1 MLCYAILGK
10 LLRGMLCHVNVI
22 PLNPTNK
29 FGGKPTSKAGVLRF
43 IEILA
48 EYGVTATPRTRRG
61 IDIDAG
67 CGQLKADL
75 LRKKKMMVEMSTGS
89 PSSDNDG
96 GIDGGDDDDGGG
108 NVLSKVGRRNSEQ
121 DNVGN
126 RDRSSESVIALTSGS
141 SKDQRLKDIEVLL
154 KSMD

>member
-1 MLCYAILGK
+1 
-10 LLRGMLCHVNVI
+10 MLCHVNVI

-75 LRKKKMMVEMSTGS
+75 LRKKKMMVEMSTSS
-89 PSSDNDG
+89 PSNDS
-96 GIDGGDDDDGGG
+96 DGGDDDSGGG
-108 NVLSKVGRRNSEQ
+108 NFLLKEGKRTDKQ
-121 DNVGN
+121 DNDVN
-126 RDRSSESVIALTSGS
+126 RDGSSGSVVALSSSS
-141 SKDQRLKDIEVLL
+141 SKDQRVKDIEVLL

>member
-1 MLCYAILGK
+1 
-10 LLRGMLCHVNVI
+10 MLCHVNVI

-89 PSSDNDG
+89 PSTDSDDG
-96 GIDGGDDDDGGG
+96 GMDGGDDDSGGG
-108 NVLSKVGRRNSEQ
+108 NVLLKEGKRNGKQE
-121 DNVGN
+121 N
-126 RDRSSESVIALTSGS
+126 DRSSGSVVALSSSS
-141 SKDQRLKDIEVLL
+141 SKDQRVKDIEVLL

>member
-1 MLCYAILGK
+1 
-10 LLRGMLCHVNVI
+10 MLCHVNVI

-75 LRKKKMMVEMSTGS
+75 LRKKKMMVEMSTVS
-89 PSSDNDG
+89 PSNDSDDG
-96 GIDGGDDDDGGG
+96 GMDGGDDDGGGG
-108 NVLSKVGRRNSEQ
+108 NVLLKEGKRNGKQ
-121 DNVGN
+121 DNDGN
-126 RDRSSESVIALTSGS
+126 RDRSSGSVVALSSSS
-141 SKDQRLKDIEVLL
+141 SKDQRVKDIEVLL

>member
-1 MLCYAILGK
+1 
-10 LLRGMLCHVNVI
+10 MLCHVNVI

-75 LRKKKMMVEMSTGS
+75 LRKKKMIVEMSTSS
-89 PSSDNDG
+89 PSNDSDG
-96 GIDGGDDDDGGG
+96 GIDGGDDDSGGG
-108 NVLSKVGRRNSEQ
+108 NVLLKEGKRNDKH
-121 DNVGN
+121 DNDIN
-126 RDRSSESVIALTSGS
+126 RDGSSGSVVTLSSSS
-141 SKDQRLKDIEVLL
+141 SKDQRVKDIEVLL

>member
-1 MLCYAILGK
+1 
-10 LLRGMLCHVNVI
+10 MLCHVNVI

-61 IDIDAG
+61 IDIVAG

-75 LRKKKMMVEMSTGS
+75 LRKKKMMVEMSTSS
-89 PSSDNDG
+89 PSNDS
-96 GIDGGDDDDGGG
+96 DGGDDDSGGG
-108 NVLSKVGRRNSEQ
+108 NVLLKEGKRNGKQEN
-121 DNVGN
+121 DVN
-126 RDRSSESVIALTSGS
+126 RDGSSGSVVALSSSS
-141 SKDQRLKDIEVLL
+141 SKDQRVKDIEVLL

>member
-1 MLCYAILGK
+1 
-10 LLRGMLCHVNVI
+10 MLCHVNVI

-43 IEILA
+43 IEILS

-89 PSSDNDG
+89 PSNDCDG
-96 GIDGGDDDDGGG
+96 GIDGGDNDGGGG
-108 NVLSKVGRRNSEQ
+108 NVLFKEGKRNGKQ
-121 DNVGN
+121 DNDVN
-126 RDRSSESVIALTSGS
+126 RDGSSGSVVALSSSS
-141 SKDQRLKDIEVLL
+141 SKDQRVKDIEVLL

>member
-67 CGQLKADL
+67 GGQLKADL
-75 LRKKKMMVEMSTGS
+75 LRRKKMMVEMSTGS

>member
-1 MLCYAILGK
+1 
-10 LLRGMLCHVNVI
+10 MLCHVNVI

-75 LRKKKMMVEMSTGS
+75 LRKKKMMVEMSTSS
-89 PSSDNDG
+89 PSNDSDG
-96 GIDGGDDDDGGG
+96 GIDGGDVSGDG
-108 NVLSKVGRRNSEQ
+108 NVLLKEGKRNGKQEN
-121 DNVGN
+121 DVN
-126 RDRSSESVIALTSGS
+126 RDGSSGSVVALSSSS
-141 SKDQRLKDIEVLL
+141 SKDQRVKDIEVLL

>member
-1 MLCYAILGK
+1 
-10 LLRGMLCHVNVI
+10 MLCHVNVI

-29 FGGKPTSKAGVLRF
+29 FGGKPTPKAGVLRF

-75 LRKKKMMVEMSTGS
+75 LRKKKMMVEMSTSS
-89 PSSDNDG
+89 PSNDS
-96 GIDGGDDDDGGG
+96 DGGDDDSGGG
-108 NVLSKVGRRNSEQ
+108 NVLLKEGKSKIMMSIVMAA
-121 DNVGN
+121 V
-126 RDRSSESVIALTSGS
+126 
-141 SKDQRLKDIEVLL
+141 EVWLP
-154 KSMD
+154 

>member
-1 MLCYAILGK
+1 
-10 LLRGMLCHVNVI
+10 MLCHVNVI

-75 LRKKKMMVEMSTGS
+75 LRKKKLMVEMSTSS
-89 PSSDNDG
+89 PSNDSDG
-96 GIDGGDDDDGGG
+96 GIDGGDDDSGDG
-108 NVLSKVGRRNSEQ
+108 NVLLKERKRNDKQ
-121 DNVGN
+121 DNDVN
-126 RDRSSESVIALTSGS
+126 RDGSSGSVVALSSSS
-141 SKDQRLKDIEVLL
+141 SKDQRVKDIEVLL

>member
-1 MLCYAILGK
+1 M
-10 LLRGMLCHVNVI
+10 NVI

-75 LRKKKMMVEMSTGS
+75 LRKKKMMVEMSTSS
-89 PSSDNDG
+89 PSNDS
-96 GIDGGDDDDGGG
+96 DGGDDDDSGGG
-108 NVLSKVGRRNSEQ
+108 NVLLKEGERNDKQ
-121 DNVGN
+121 DNDVN
-126 RDRSSESVIALTSGS
+126 RDGSSGSVVALSSSS
-141 SKDQRLKDIEVLL
+141 SKDQRVKDIEVLL

>member
-1 MLCYAILGK
+1 MLGK

-29 FGGKPTSKAGVLRF
+29 FGGKPTAKIGVLRF
-43 IEILA
+43 IEVLA

-75 LRKKKMMVEMSTGS
+75 MRKKKLLAVEEVEAKSTD
-89 PSSDNDG
+89 PSLDA
-96 GIDGGDDDDGGG
+96 GDDDGSGSI
-108 NVLSKVGRRNSEQ
+108 LLKEGRRRNDRDVSR
-121 DNVGN
+121 DDIDVGPVTLKI
-126 RDRSSESVIALTSGS
+126 SS
-141 SKDQRLKDIEVLL
+141 SKDQRSKDIEVLL